1 MQNENHIKNALL
13 NRNIKGSTR
22 QRNMQNL
29 KEDQKEKNK
38 ENINRSQR
46 VNSNHFVYCSK
57 YSNLNNSTNI
67 KREKEDNIK
76 KSVITINND
85 DGLDH
90 PNPLISDCEENLDD
104 LKAQF
109 LTKKDEYEI
118 LSKDLKRDKLN
129 EIKNLIDTPGLY
141 LSTTI
146 GEATESNEKTVQT
159 VKNSGIEENNT
170 IRKSNILSKKN
181 ENHLSLKNN
190 NEEQKKIKH
199 NHKRNI
205 NNQQNNASNDIN
217 NNMNNS
223 VKKVSINNSVNLNK
237 KEKQQNRLS
246 NNINKLKKEKEVKI
260 NDSNIF
266 KDKKDNHEKLNTKK
280 KKENNERVLESN
292 GNNNDKNNVEK
303 NNKQEKY
310 SLSEKSKIKQELKIN
325 TIDNSAKK
333 NEEINNKNALNEKTE
348 ITGNK
353 TNIKEN
359 KKPNGKSGILNEIKK
374 DFKINEKQIQEHT
387 YLNSVEGGFDKC
399 KNVQP
404 NINNYNQKNNEE
416 KQKLYSTNNLMIDY
430 PRQQLIN
437 KVKCECP
444 QMRKVL
450 QKEGG
455 KNNSNILINNTEPRI
470 NSLSPKE
477 DKNFLFRGKNQI
489 NSLNTKDLIVP
500 NEAHTIGSDRQY
512 ELCKINSYK
521 ISKNKNI
528 LNHMPNK
535 SNNLSSINPNEF
547 KLINL
552 QKRNDIY
559 NKHKS
564 ENMSHTKQRKKTF
577 EKDGNFGNIQTTF
590 VVISKNQ
597 KPKAV
602 QKSKMSPEIIDYSK
616 FKFKFINPTPSANF
630 MNYSKLSK
638 GQAQTISMYSP
649 FTYDIR
655 LRRGSVSAN
664 KKFGVTKSVNNLPVK
679 YYDYNNVIVNQKN
692 IYDTN
697 YRNYIDSNLNTNSTR
712 DLYGTNP
719 GRNSYIINKSANNQN
734 NKIQIFND
742 YDYNYNY
749 DYGYNYNYDMSQIPN
764 NSYIPYSNYNY

>member
-181 ENHLSLKNN
+181 ENHLPLKNN

-237 KEKQQNRLS
+237 KEKTQ
-246 NNINKLKKEKEVKI
+246 
-260 NDSNIF
+260 IF
-266 KDKKDNHEKLNTKK
+266 
-280 KKENNERVLESN
+280 
-292 GNNNDKNNVEK
+292 
-303 NNKQEKY
+303 
-310 SLSEKSKIKQELKIN
+310 SKIKMII
-325 TIDNSAKK
+325 TK
-333 NEEINNKNALNEKTE
+333 N
-348 ITGNK
+348 
-353 TNIKEN
+353 
-359 KKPNGKSGILNEIKK
+359 
-374 DFKINEKQIQEHT
+374 
-387 YLNSVEGGFDKC
+387 
-399 KNVQP
+399 
-404 NINNYNQKNNEE
+404 
-416 KQKLYSTNNLMIDY
+416 
-430 PRQQLIN
+430 
-437 KVKCECP
+437 
-444 QMRKVL
+444 
-450 QKEGG
+450 
-455 KNNSNILINNTEPRI
+455 
-470 NSLSPKE
+470 
-477 DKNFLFRGKNQI
+477 
-489 NSLNTKDLIVP
+489 
-500 NEAHTIGSDRQY
+500 
-512 ELCKINSYK
+512 
-521 ISKNKNI
+521 
-528 LNHMPNK
+528 
-535 SNNLSSINPNEF
+535 
-547 KLINL
+547 
-552 QKRNDIY
+552 
-559 NKHKS
+559 
-564 ENMSHTKQRKKTF
+564 
-577 EKDGNFGNIQTTF
+577 
-590 VVISKNQ
+590 
-597 KPKAV
+597 
-602 QKSKMSPEIIDYSK
+602 
-616 FKFKFINPTPSANF
+616 
-630 MNYSKLSK
+630 
-638 GQAQTISMYSP
+638 
-649 FTYDIR
+649 
-655 LRRGSVSAN
+655 
-664 KKFGVTKSVNNLPVK
+664 
-679 YYDYNNVIVNQKN
+679 
-692 IYDTN
+692 
-697 YRNYIDSNLNTNSTR
+697 
-712 DLYGTNP
+712 
-719 GRNSYIINKSANNQN
+719 
-734 NKIQIFND
+734 
-742 YDYNYNY
+742 
-749 DYGYNYNYDMSQIPN
+749 
-764 NSYIPYSNYNY
+764 